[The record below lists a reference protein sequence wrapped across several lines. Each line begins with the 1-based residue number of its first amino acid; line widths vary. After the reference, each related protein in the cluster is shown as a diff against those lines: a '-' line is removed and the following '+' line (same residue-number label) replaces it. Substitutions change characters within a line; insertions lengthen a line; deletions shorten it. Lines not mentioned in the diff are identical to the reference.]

1 MGAGTKILAGCGC
14 LAILTATVVV
24 AGLGLGLF
32 WIKNRAYDLTDGLEA
47 ITARTREID
56 TWERKANAHPYNP
69 PADGIVPERR
79 LRAFLAVRRRV
90 HAVYEDY
97 RDDLEELR
105 EQAEGGRTPPSSA
118 AFLAL
123 GARAAEM
130 FGDLRLVQVRA
141 LAEVGMSEAEYYAI
155 QTAVY
160 LAAGAS
166 KTESET
172 GHLPAEAPPKA
183 ARQVQKA
190 LRAALEAARKE
201 RLPGTELIQ
210 ESDLTALD
218 EALSKAGA
226 DGAEALAVPPA
237 NVELFRKYE
246 ADLEKY
252 AMHGLALLGL

>member
-14 LAILTATVVV
+14 VAILTATVVV

-32 WIKNRAYDLTDGLEA
+32 WLKDKAYDLTDGLEA
-47 ITARTREID
+47 ITARTREIEA
-56 TWERKANAHPYNP
+56 WEREANAHPYERRS
-69 PADGIVPERR
+69 DGVVPEPR
-79 LRAFLAVRRRV
+79 LKAFLDVRRRV
-90 HAVYEDY
+90 HEVYEGY

-105 EQAEGGRTPPSSA
+105 EQAEGRRTPPSSA

-172 GHLPAEAPPKA
+172 GHLPAEAPPEA
-183 ARQVQKA
+183 ARQAQEA
-190 LRAALEAARKE
+190 LRAAVEAARQ
-201 RLPGTELIQ
+201 RGLPGTEVIQ
-210 ESDLTALD
+210 ESDLTALE
-218 EALSKAGA
+218 EALAKAGA

>member
-14 LAILTATVVV
+14 VAILTAVVV
-24 AGLGLGLF
+24 VSGLGLGLF
-32 WIKNRAYDLTDGLEA
+32 WLKDRTYDLTDGLEA
-47 ITARTREID
+47 IAARTRDID
-56 TWERKANAHPYNP
+56 AWERKANAHPYEP
-69 PADGIVPERR
+69 PSDGVVPEPR
-79 LRAFLAVRRRV
+79 LRAFLDVRRRV
-90 HAVYEDY
+90 HAVYEDH

-105 EQAEGGRTPPSSA
+105 EHTEARRTPPSSA
-118 AFLAL
+118 DLLAL

-130 FGDLRLVQVRA
+130 FGDLRLIQVRA
-141 LAEVGMSEAEYYAI
+141 LAEVGMSEAEYRAI

-172 GHLPAEAPPKA
+172 GHLPAEAPPEA
-183 ARQVQKA
+183 ARQAREA
-190 LRAALEAARKE
+190 LRAALEAAREK
-201 RLPGTELIQ
+201 RLPGAEVVQ
-210 ESDLTALD
+210 ESDLTALE
-218 EALSKAGA
+218 EALSRAAA

>member
-32 WIKNRAYDLTDGLEA
+32 WLKDKAYDVTDGLEA
-47 ITARTREID
+47 ITERTREFD
-56 TWERKANAHPYNP
+56 AWERKANAHPYERP
-69 PADGIVPERR
+69 SDGVVPEPR
-79 LRAFLAVRRRV
+79 LKAFLDVRRRV
-90 HAVYEDY
+90 YAVYEGY
-97 RDDLEELR
+97 GDDIVELR
-105 EQAEGGRTPPSSA
+105 ERAEGRRPPPSSA
-118 AFLAL
+118 ELLAL

-130 FGDLRLVQVRA
+130 FGDLRLVQIRA
-141 LAEVGMSEAEYYAI
+141 LAEVGMSEAEYHAI

-172 GHLPAEAPPKA
+172 GRLPAEAPPEA
-183 ARQVQKA
+183 ARHVQEA
-190 LRAALEAARKE
+190 LRAALEAARQKG
-201 RLPGTELIQ
+201 LPGTGRIT
-210 ESDLTALD
+210 ESDLIDLE

-226 DGAEALAVPPA
+226 NGAEVLAVPPA

-246 ADLEKY
+246 DDIEKY